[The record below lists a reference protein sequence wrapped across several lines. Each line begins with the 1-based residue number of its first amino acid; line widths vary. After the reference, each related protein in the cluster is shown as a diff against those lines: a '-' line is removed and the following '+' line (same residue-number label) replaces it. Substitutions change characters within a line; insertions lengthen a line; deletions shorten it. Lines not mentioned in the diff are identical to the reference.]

1 MVTSPST
8 ITEEA
13 PADRLARLGERLR
26 TGEYAAPN
34 LRGVIVREPDGDLRP
49 LTIPP
54 FIDRVAQRAAAQ
66 ALSPGLEQLM
76 YHGSFGYRPRRSR
89 ESARAAIQA
98 AYREGYRWVYESDI
112 DDFFDTVDWDRLKTR
127 LIALYGD
134 DPLVALI
141 LSWMAAPVEY
151 QGELIA
157 RRAGLSQGAPLSSL
171 LANLM
176 LDDFDADLEHG
187 GFCLIRFAD
196 DFMALCKDRAEAEA
210 AARTAV
216 QSLADLGL
224 RLNPGKSQILP
235 FAQGFRYLGY
245 LFVDS
250 LALDVSGEK
259 AATASAAAPA
269 TAPPHSW
276 LARLA
281 SRTPQILTAEGQLR
295 PVEPSAPAATLVPEA
310 DLPMQLGE
318 SEDQGTVLFVT
329 GRSALL

>member
-1 MVTSPST
+1 
-8 ITEEA
+8 
-13 PADRLARLGERLR
+13 
-26 TGEYAAPN
+26 
-34 LRGVIVREPDGDLRP
+34 
-49 LTIPP
+49 
-54 FIDRVAQRAAAQ
+54 
-66 ALSPGLEQLM
+66 M

-89 ESARAAIQA
+89 ESARTAIQA

-112 DDFFDTVDWDRLKTR
+112 DDFFDTVDWERLKTR

-141 LSWMAAPVEY
+141 LGWMAAPVEY
-151 QGELIA
+151 QGELIV
-157 RRAGLSQGAPLSSL
+157 RRAGLPQGASLSPL

-187 GFCLIRFAD
+187 GFRLVRFAD
-196 DFMALCKDRAEAEA
+196 DFVVLCKDRAEAEA
-210 AARTAV
+210 AARAAA

-250 LALDVSGEK
+250 LALDVSGDK
-259 AATASAAAPA
+259 AETASAAAPA

-281 SRTPQILTAEGQLR
+281 SRTPQILTADGQLR
-295 PVEPSAPAATLVPEA
+295 PVEPSAPAAALAPAA
-310 DLPMQLGE
+310 DLPLQLRVK
-318 SEDQGTVLFVT
+318 SRARYCL
-329 GRSALL
+329 